1 MTTAAIVLATVY
13 IEDTKTPTRPPDG
26 ENKIEQDYKNPVAMV
41 VPGLENQAVQSAESV
56 PESSKVN
63 ILPVKHTIKEEQ
75 ETTSDDA
82 PSEPDE
88 KRKTNSVDKLED
100 TRESSA
106 DHPLNDLRQN
116 LLQFIEVPEALT
128 KKKVHDHKLGI
139 LPFHTEGVHA
149 PELSQL
155 LRRIVLLVDLLI
167 NELLGDR
174 PPEAP
179 QGDAAH
185 LHQGLSDLL
194 FL

>member
-1 MTTAAIVLATVY
+1 
-13 IEDTKTPTRPPDG
+13 
-26 ENKIEQDYKNPVAMV
+26 MV
-41 VPGLENQAVQSAESV
+41 VPIQSAQSV

-155 LRRIVLLVDLLI
+155 LRRIVLHVDLLI
-167 NELLGDR
+167 NELLDDR